1 MKLLHLSDL
10 HIGKR
15 IHEFSMLEDQ
25 ALILQQILDL
35 ADHHKVDGILISG
48 DIYDKLQP
56 SGEAVELF
64 DSFLTEIRKRNL
76 LCCGVS
82 GNHDA
87 AERIAYG
94 SRIMADSN
102 IHLSP
107 MFNGKLKT
115 ITLEDE
121 YGQLQIHLMPFLKPM
136 QVRPFYPEVEPH
148 DYQAAI
154 TKVLEQIPLKDE
166 VRHVLLAHQF
176 VAGGQSAPERSESE
190 TQVVGGVD
198 QIDGGLFH
206 AFDYVALGHLH
217 KPQKISRESMRYS
230 GSPLAYSFS
239 EADHPKSVPLLHF
252 RAKGDLEIELLP
264 LHPKHEMRTIQGSIA
279 EVLSPEFLA
288 RQKKDDYLHV
298 TLTDFAVVDAMA
310 KLRGAYPNIMRLEFL
325 QDTVMR
331 AEESGFEPVLNES
344 PYDLFKNFYLQQHKR
359 ALSESSDTV
368 LRRVLQTGEEVEA

>member
-15 IHEFSMLEDQ
+15 VHEFNLIEDQ
-25 ALILQQILDL
+25 ELILQQILDL
-35 ADHHKVDGILISG
+35 ADQHQVHGILICG

-64 DSFLTEIRKRNL
+64 DTFLTEVRKRNL
-76 LCCGVS
+76 LCCGIS

-107 MFNGKLKT
+107 LFHGSLKT
-115 ITLEDE
+115 ISLEDE
-121 YGQLQIHLMPFLKPM
+121 YGPLQIHLMPFLKPM
-136 QVRPFYPEVEPH
+136 LVRPFFPEVEPH

-154 TKVLEQIPLKDE
+154 AQVIESHPLAE
-166 VRHVLLAHQF
+166 SVRHILLAHQF
-176 VAGGQSAPERSESE
+176 VAGGAGTPERSESE
-190 TQVVGGVD
+190 TQMVGGVD
-198 QIDGGLFH
+198 QIEGDLFRD
-206 AFDYVALGHLH
+206 FDYVALGHLH
-217 KPQKISRESMRYS
+217 KPQKVSRETMRYS

-239 EADHPKSVPLLHF
+239 EADHPKTIPLLEF
-252 RAKGDLEIELLP
+252 RAKGDVRVELLP
-264 LHPKHEMRTIQGSIA
+264 LHPRRAMRTIQGSIA

-288 RQKKDDYLHV
+288 QQKTEDYLQV
-298 TLTDFAVVDAMA
+298 ILTDVAVVDAMA

-325 QDTVMR
+325 QDRTQR
-331 AEESGFEPVLNES
+331 TELFDANPALQES
-344 PYDLFKNFYLQQHKR
+344 PYDLFRNFYHQQHQR
-359 ALSESSDTV
+359 ELSDAEDTV
-368 LRRVLQTGEEVEA
+368 LRRILQDETEVKA

>member
-1 MKLLHLSDL
+1 
-10 HIGKR
+10 
-15 IHEFSMLEDQ
+15 MLEDQ
-25 ALILQQILDL
+25 GLILRQILDL
-35 ADHHKVDGILISG
+35 ADYHRVNGILISG

-76 LCCGVS
+76 LCCAVS

-107 MFNGKLKT
+107 MFHGSLKT
-115 ITLEDE
+115 ITVEDE
-121 YGQLQIHLMPFLKPM
+121 FGPLQIHLMPFLKPM
-136 QVRPFYPEVEPH
+136 LVRPFFPEVEPH

-154 TKVLEQIPLKDE
+154 AKVLGSHPLVDG
-166 VRHVLLAHQF
+166 VRHILLAHQF
-176 VAGGQSAPERSESE
+176 VAGGAVILERSESE
-190 TQVVGGVD
+190 TQMVGGVD
-198 QIDGGLFH
+198 QIDYDLFRC
-206 AFDYVALGHLH
+206 FDYVALGHLH
-217 KPQKISRESMRYS
+217 KPQKVSRETMRYS

-239 EADHPKSVPLLHF
+239 EADHPKTVPLLHF
-252 RAKGDLEIELLP
+252 RSKGDLEIELLP

-288 RQKKDDYLHV
+288 RQKTDDYLHV

-325 QDTVMR
+325 QDTVVR
-331 AEESGFEPVLNES
+331 AEQSGFEPALNES
-344 PYDLFKNFYLQQHKR
+344 PYDLFKNFYLQQHQR
-359 ALSESSDTV
+359 ALSEPSDTV
-368 LRRVLQTGEEVEA
+368 LRRVLRTGEEVEA

>member
-25 ALILQQILDL
+25 AHILQQILEL
-35 ADHHKVDGILISG
+35 ADRHKVNSILISG

-76 LCCGVS
+76 LCCAVS

-107 MFNGKLKT
+107 MFHGSLKT
-115 ITLEDE
+115 ITVEDE
-121 YGQLQIHLMPFLKPM
+121 FGPLQIHLMPFLKPM
-136 QVRPFYPEVEPH
+136 LVRPFFPEVEPH

-154 TKVLEQIPLKDE
+154 AKVLGSHPLADG
-166 VRHVLLAHQF
+166 VRHILLAHQF
-176 VAGGQSAPERSESE
+176 VAGGAVAPERSESE
-190 TQVVGGVD
+190 TQMVGGVD
-198 QIDGGLFH
+198 QIDYDLFRC
-206 AFDYVALGHLH
+206 FDYVALGHLH
-217 KPQKISRESMRYS
+217 KPQKISRETMRYS

-239 EADHPKSVPLLHF
+239 EADHPKSIPLLHF

-288 RQKKDDYLHV
+288 KQKTDDYLHV

-325 QDTVMR
+325 QDSILRT
-331 AEESGFEPVLNES
+331 EQINFEPALNES
-344 PYDLFKNFYLQQHKR
+344 PYDLFHNFYRQQHQR
-359 ALSESSDTV
+359 EMSDASDAV
-368 LRRVLQTGEEVEA
+368 LRRILQDEAEVKA